1 MTQDILEIWGDWMWR
16 RAVAVGFRSKISLAE
31 AVGCS
36 RERIGLWSKLESPP
50 VHLRK
55 GFDGKL
61 CLALGVDRQ
70 MLFNLWAQV
79 IPEELPIPSK
89 SDDGKA
95 RQEIIAAAW
104 MLTGEKLK
112 LLNSTAK
119 GLISAAA

>member
-1 MTQDILEIWGDWMWR
+1 MR
-16 RAVAVGFRSKISLAE
+16 RA
-31 AVGCS
+31 
-36 RERIGLWSKLESPP
+36 
-50 VHLRK
+50 
-55 GFDGKL
+55 FDSKL